1 MVIIRGLSN
10 AVNWLS
16 GPISGAWQTVEP
28 YLYVVYLAM
37 LLVIGLWIWHQN
49 GRGARVLSAAV
60 FVFLTGEAF
69 RLIPHIIWAIAPRT
83 EQPDALGTARLVSYL
98 TTAGFFLLLELYRQQ
113 RVGRAATEKGRRLE
127 NTVFVL
133 FGVAVAVCFVRFNE
147 WMSGDS
153 PWFWLILRNLILT
166 AMGLLTIVL
175 WAKAAREDREFRRL
189 PLAVGLVF
197 IFYLPAVL
205 LEKVVPG
212 MSVLMIPRTLA
223 VIWLIWILRGSAVV
237 RGTGYSFRTYIK
249 RYWTLY
255 LLMLL
260 PIAFFAIF
268 RYFPMSYIS
277 LAFKVDNT
285 LVHPWTLDLAGNGGM
300 QWFIQAFSDKSFHSA
315 LANTILLNLLDL
327 IIGMPMPIIM
337 ALLLNE
343 LAFPKYKR
351 LTQTVLYLPHFL
363 SWVII
368 STIALQLFADNNG
381 WVNRLLG
388 TTIPFLSQENPWRAM
403 YIFLGIWKE
412 CGWNTIIYL
421 AALTGINAELYE
433 AAEVDGA
440 GRWKKIWHVTLPG
453 IRPTIIVLL
462 IMNLGRILGSEF
474 DRPFTLMRDM
484 LQSKVQPISLFV
496 YYKGIKGD
504 QHSLSTAVGLFQ
516 SVVCV
521 IFLVASNTL
530 SKKFGERGIW

>member
-1 MVIIRGLSN
+1 MVIVRSLSD
-10 AVNWLS
+10 AVSWLS
-16 GPISGAWQTVEP
+16 APISSAWQAAEP
-28 YLYVVYLAM
+28 FLYVAYLVT
-37 LLVIGLWIWHQN
+37 LFVIGLWAWRQE
-49 GRGARVLSAAV
+49 RSGARVLAGAV
-60 FVFLTGEAF
+60 FVFLLGEAF

-83 EQPDALGTARLVSYL
+83 EQPDALGTGRIVSYL
-98 TTAGFFLLLELYRQQ
+98 STAGFFLLLELYRQQ
-113 RVGRAATEKGRRLE
+113 RVGKAATVKGRRAE
-127 NTVFVL
+127 NAVFVL
-133 FGVAVAVCFVRFNE
+133 FGAAAAVCFVRFNE

-153 PWFWLILRNLILT
+153 PLFWLLVRSFLLA
-166 AMGLLTIVL
+166 AMAVLAICL
-175 WAKAAREDREFRRL
+175 WAKTAKDDRILRHL
-189 PLAVGLVF
+189 PLALTLM
-197 IFYLPAVL
+197 IAFYLPAACM
-205 LEKVVPG
+205 EKQVPG
-212 MSVLMIPRTLA
+212 ITALMIPRTLA
-223 VIWLIWILRGSAVV
+223 MIWAVVILSRSTVV
-237 RGTGYSFRTYIK
+237 RGTGYSFKTYIK

-255 LLMLL
+255 VLLIL

-285 LVHPWTLDLAGNGGM
+285 LVHPWTLDLAGHGGM
-300 QWFIQAFSDKSFHSA
+300 EWFLQAFTNKAFHSA

-343 LAFPKYKR
+343 LAFPRYKR

-368 STIALQLFADNNG
+368 STIALQLFADNDG
-381 WVNRLLG
+381 WINRLLG
-388 TTIPFLSQENPWRAM
+388 TKIPFLSQENPWRGM

-440 GRWKKIWHVTLPG
+440 GRLKKIWHVTLPG

-474 DRPFTLMRDM
+474 DRPFTLMRNM
-484 LQSKVQPISLFV
+484 LRSKVSPISLFV
-496 YYKGIKGD
+496 YDNGIKGD

>member
-1 MVIIRGLSN
+1 MVIVRSLSN
-10 AVNWLS
+10 AVSWLS
-16 GPISGAWQTVEP
+16 APLSNAWQAAEP
-28 YLYVVYLAM
+28 YLFVAYLAT
-37 LLVIGLWIWHQN
+37 LLAIGLWVWRQE
-49 GRGARVLSAAV
+49 GRGARVLAAAV
-60 FVFLTGEAF
+60 FVFLLGEAY
-69 RLIPHIIWAIAPRT
+69 RLIPHIIWAIAPRAQ
-83 EQPDALGTARLVSYL
+83 QPDALGTARLVCYL

-113 RVGRAATEKGRRLE
+113 RVGRAETAKGRRTE
-127 NTVFVL
+127 NLMFVL
-133 FGVAVAVCFVRFNE
+133 FGVAAAVCFVRFNE
-147 WMSGDS
+147 WMSGES
-153 PWFWLILRNLILT
+153 PWFWLLLRNF
-166 AMGLLTIVL
+166 LLTVMGVLTICL
-175 WAKAAREDREFRRL
+175 WAKTAKNDLAFRHL
-189 PLAVGLVF
+189 PLALCLV
-197 IFYLPAVL
+197 ILFYLPAVC
-205 LEKVVPG
+205 LEPLVPEIT
-212 MSVLMIPRTLA
+212 VLMIPRTMAMIWVMVILSRSA
-223 VIWLIWILRGSAVV
+223 VI
-237 RGTGYSFRTYIK
+237 RGTGYSFKTYIK

-255 LLMLL
+255 MLLVL

-285 LVHPWTLDLAGNGGM
+285 LVHPWTLELADNGGM
-300 QWFIQAFSDKSFHSA
+300 QWFLQAFSNQSFRNA

-327 IIGMPMPIIM
+327 VIGMPMPIIM

-343 LAFPKYKR
+343 LAFPRYKR

-381 WVNRLLG
+381 WINRLLG

-496 YYKGIKGD
+496 YYNGIKGD